1 MFPGE
6 QVWFYAN
13 EQLTQS
19 VQLDFILCIIWVP
32 RKINEHEYLWGEL
45 YFVIVSHCNYGSLI
59 QMLKKIRGQI

>member
-13 EQLTQS
+13 EQLTSS
-19 VQLDFILCIIWVP
+19 VQLDFILCINWVP
-32 RKINEHEYLWGEL
+32 QKINEHEYLWGES
-45 YFVIVSHCNYGSLI
+45 YFVIVWHCNYGSLI